1 MLQKYVF
8 PIAMTAVGVIVGLI
22 VYDMFVKGLTGQ
34 YESQSNGFEVDE
46 RGKMMKV
53 A

>member
-1 MLQKYVF
+1 MVQKYVV

-22 VYDMFVKGLTGQ
+22 LYDMFVKGLTGQ
-34 YESQSNGFEVDE
+34 YESETNGYEVDE
-46 RGKMMKV
+46 RGTIMKV